1 MHASRM
7 REAPRLTAAEL
18 AASVDALIAAQDELL
33 GRLVHGG
40 GSWSPHSSAFRIPT
54 WMMNIKSSSSKRD
67 APAMDRRF
75 VTDCLQ
81 HYNSL
86 HPGIEYEPAPGRVTR
101 HFRFHNGMCWTHGNF
116 VARRK
121 RSGFFSFL
129 PGPRTLFFF
138 ELAYRNGSNGI
149 VTCTPLDE
157 PVTEAYSV
165 LGFPLWWSTRRNG
178 KNSEN
183 QLIID

>member
-1 MHASRM
+1 
-7 REAPRLTAAEL
+7 
-18 AASVDALIAAQDELL
+18 
-33 GRLVHGG
+33 
-40 GSWSPHSSAFRIPT
+40 
-54 WMMNIKSSSSKRD
+54 
-67 APAMDRRF
+67 
-75 VTDCLQ
+75 
-81 HYNSL
+81 
-86 HPGIEYEPAPGRVTR
+86 
-101 HFRFHNGMCWTHGNF
+101 MCWTHGNF

-165 LGFPLWWSTRRNG
+165 LGFPLWWSTRLDLICETCRRRFDVPRHGRQEVFACGHSNVD
-178 KNSEN
+178 KVCEMCYLCSEV
-183 QLIID
+183 LHPYPGDFAFGYHEPYRSYY